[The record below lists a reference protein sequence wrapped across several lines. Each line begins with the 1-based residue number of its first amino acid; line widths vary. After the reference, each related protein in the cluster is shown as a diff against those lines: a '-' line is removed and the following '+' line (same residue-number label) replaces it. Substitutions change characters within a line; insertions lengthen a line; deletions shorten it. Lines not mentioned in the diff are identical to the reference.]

1 MEETL
6 SHEEIFFGGQ
16 LLDVKLKCLELAM
29 NASANLNADSDTVVN
44 TARKFFEFILEET
57 EE

>member
-6 SHEEIFFGGQ
+6 SHEEIFIGGQ
-16 LLDVKLKCLELAM
+16 LLDVKLTCLELAM
-29 NASANLNADSDTVVN
+29 NASANINADSDTVVN

-57 EE
+57 GE